1 MIEDENN
8 ANQREFDRLQ
18 GQIDDLTDIVAT
30 LVERAAGTPESEA
43 AAPWSW
49 RATTG
54 ERREALW
61 GELTRWVEW
70 HNERYGRVN
79 PDWTIHPCWFRHPA
93 VVEHLTALMVA
104 WRAAYESDKPSR
116 EAAIW
121 HDQMNSIHIRMT
133 GAAWGFKNCAGGHRE
148 PAEQPTD
155 SDPEALAAHIAAD
168 VQAHP
173 DTVPAVSSLRL
184 AQS

>member
-1 MIEDENN
+1 MSEDENN

-61 GELTRWVEW
+61 GSSRAGSSGTTSGTGESTRT
-70 HNERYGRVN
+70 GR
-79 PDWTIHPCWFRHPA
+79 F
-93 VVEHLTALMVA
+93 
-104 WRAAYESDKPSR
+104 
-116 EAAIW
+116 
-121 HDQMNSIHIRMT
+121 IRVGSVT
-133 GAAWGFKNCAGGHRE
+133 RPW
-148 PAEQPTD
+148 
-155 SDPEALAAHIAAD
+155 
-168 VQAHP
+168 
-173 DTVPAVSSLRL
+173 SST
-184 AQS
+184 

>member
-1 MIEDENN
+1 M
-8 ANQREFDRLQ
+8 
-18 GQIDDLTDIVAT
+18 
-30 LVERAAGTPESEA
+30 
-43 AAPWSW
+43 
-49 RATTG
+49 
-54 ERREALW
+54 

-121 HDQMNSIHIRMT
+121 HDQMNSIHTRMT

>member
-1 MIEDENN
+1 M
-8 ANQREFDRLQ
+8 
-18 GQIDDLTDIVAT
+18 
-30 LVERAAGTPESEA
+30 
-43 AAPWSW
+43 
-49 RATTG
+49 
-54 ERREALW
+54 
-61 GELTRWVEW
+61 
-70 HNERYGRVN
+70 
-79 PDWTIHPCWFRHPA
+79 
-93 VVEHLTALMVA
+93 VEHLTALMVA

-121 HDQMNSIHIRMT
+121 HDQMNSIHTRMT